1 VQTLSDLVAR
11 SATITQKIIESGG
24 ELSPE
29 IESDLSV
36 VESDLALKVDAYS
49 IVMDRLDREG
59 EFFSEKAKQYQAIA
73 RAHTKAVERLRERIK
88 AAMISM
94 GKNELSG
101 SDVRFK
107 LTKTAQRLV
116 LSETELDPTYLL
128 TVTTQ
133 VPDKERIKSDLLS
146 GHSVRGAAL
155 DGGLALRTYINRGES
170 K

>member
-1 VQTLSDLVAR
+1 
-11 SATITQKIIESGG
+11 
-24 ELSPE
+24 
-29 IESDLSV
+29 
-36 VESDLALKVDAYS
+36 
-49 IVMDRLDREG
+49 
-59 EFFSEKAKQYQAIA
+59 
-73 RAHTKAVERLRERIK
+73 
-88 AAMISM
+88 MISM

-116 LSETELDPTYLL
+116 VSETELDPSYLL

-155 DGGLALRTYINRGES
+155 DGGLALRTYINRGDS